1 MNTDKLNTIK
11 ETAEYYKLILRIL
24 KTNPSEKCSLT
35 DKDKKLLLDD
45 KLYNQFQTD
54 SIAISVLIATQNKLN
69 QKPNKK
75 AFEKIFALEYTESND
90 IGEQLKQIR
99 NCFAHALT
107 NMSEDTIYF
116 DNGKIKGSIRLDQLI
131 FLPVLYHT
139 NVTQKVA
146 ILAGGI
152 VQDKIKNDDDLQA
165 IIKKGKYT
173 KFGTKSKDENF
184 NEIKRIFGASM
195 RMVDYKNMSP
205 SQLTKYLNKILPNY
219 NNFSIKSLSE
229 YGELVQSYVD
239 YIGKENFYES
249 EFRLQQEIIS
259 DIVNSEENNRE
270 SHVEKLQSISNFLP
284 YLLREAAEKDQ
295 KELDFS
301 DLRSNGNILS
311 LLVNQY
317 KFPFLYED
325 TMYAY
330 IYNRLIYLKELLNT
344 NQIDESV
351 LDYEE
356 VDISDLQPQYFY
368 SKKEISQ
375 RKSEI
380 CSKIDNLEKSIE
392 GLEKQKDNLEMKLEK
407 SKNPKNP
414 NKDRDEKVYKEK
426 IENKQRTIQ
435 EYRKNEEDLREEF
448 EYIKTNNKIPV
459 TSSMVFRLLRNSSAH
474 SFDINMFSKI
484 KAYKAHDLGQLI
496 FEFNDIENGKKKSS
510 LRITAT
516 RLEELFND
524 LEQCIMRNMGLV
536 YEENNVLE
544 SAIEATEENVTN
556 TQIYESGRKVIA
568 IQEKSNIKGINIEE
582 SEL

>member
-45 KLYNQFQTD
+45 KMYNQFQTD
-54 SIAISVLIATQNKLN
+54 SIAMLVLIATQNKLN
-69 QKPNKK
+69 QKPDKE
-75 AFEKIFALEYTESND
+75 AFEKIFALEYAESND
-90 IGEQLKQIR
+90 TGEQLKQIR

-131 FLPVLYHT
+131 FLPILYHT
-139 NVTQKVA
+139 NITQKVA

-152 VQDKIKNDDDLQA
+152 VQDKIKNDDDLQS

-184 NEIKRIFGASM
+184 NEIKRIFEASM

-205 SQLTKYLNKILPNY
+205 SQLTKYLNKILQNY
-219 NNFSIKSLSE
+219 NNYSIKSLSE
-229 YGELVQSYVD
+229 YGELIQTYVD

-259 DIVNSEENNRE
+259 TIVNNEENNRE
-270 SHVEKLQSISNFLP
+270 SHVENLHSISNFLP

-301 DLRSNGNILS
+301 DLRPNGNIFS

-356 VDISDLQPQYFY
+356 IGISDLQPQYFY
-368 SKKEISQ
+368 SKKEISK

-414 NKDRDEKVYKEK
+414 NKDRDEKLYKEK

-435 EYRKNEEDLREEF
+435 EYRKNAENLREEF
-448 EYIKTNNKIPV
+448 EYIKTNNKIPF
-459 TSSMVFRLLRNSSAH
+459 TPSIVFRTLRNSSAH

-484 KAYKAHDLGQLI
+484 KAYKAHDLGQLT
-496 FEFNDIENGKKKSS
+496 FEFTDIENGKKKSS

-516 RLEELFND
+516 RLEKLFSD
-524 LEQCIMRNMGLV
+524 LEQCIMRNMGLI
-536 YEENNVLE
+536 YEGNDVLE

-556 TQIYESGRKVIA
+556 TQICESGRKVIA
-568 IQEKSNIKGINIEE
+568 IQEKGNINGINIEE

>member
-1 MNTDKLNTIK
+1 M
-11 ETAEYYKLILRIL
+11 
-24 KTNPSEKCSLT
+24 KTN
-35 DKDKKLLLDD
+35 
-45 KLYNQFQTD
+45 NIQ
-54 SIAISVLIATQNKLN
+54 
-69 QKPNKK
+69 
-75 AFEKIFALEYTESND
+75 
-90 IGEQLKQIR
+90 
-99 NCFAHALT
+99 
-107 NMSEDTIYF
+107 
-116 DNGKIKGSIRLDQLI
+116 KGSIRLDQLI

-259 DIVNSEENNRE
+259 DIVNNEENNRQ
-270 SHVEKLQSISNFLP
+270 SHVEKLQSISNILP

-301 DLRSNGNILS
+301 NLRSNGNILS
-311 LLVNQY
+311 LIVNQY

-344 NQIDESV
+344 NQIDESI

-356 VDISDLQPQYFY
+356 IDISDLQPQYFY

-435 EYRKNEEDLREEF
+435 ENRKNAENLREEF

-459 TSSMVFRLLRNSSAH
+459 TSSMLFRLLRNSSAH

-496 FEFNDIENGKKKSS
+496 FEFTDIENGKKKSS

-536 YEENNVLE
+536 YEENDVLE

>member
-24 KTNPSEKCSLT
+24 KTNPSERCSLS

-45 KLYNQFQTD
+45 KMYNQFQTD
-54 SIAISVLIATQNKLN
+54 AIAMLVLISTQNKLN
-69 QKPNKK
+69 QKPDEK
-75 AFEKIFALEYTESND
+75 AFKKIFALEYTETDD

-107 NMSEDTIYF
+107 DMSQEKIYF

-139 NVTQKVA
+139 NITPKVA

-152 VQDKIKNDDDLQA
+152 IQDKIKNDDDLQA

-184 NEIKRIFGASM
+184 NEIKRIFEASM

-219 NNFSIKSLSE
+219 NNCTIKSISE
-229 YGELVQSYVD
+229 YGELVQSYVN
-239 YIGKENFYES
+239 YIGKKNFYES
-249 EFRLQQEIIS
+249 EFHLQQEIIS
-259 DIVNSEENNRE
+259 GIVNNEENNRE
-270 SHVEKLQSISNFLP
+270 SHVENLLSISNFLP

-295 KELDFS
+295 NELDFS
-301 DLRSNGNILS
+301 DLRSNGSILS
-311 LLVNQY
+311 LIVNQY

-344 NQIDESV
+344 NQIDETV

-356 VDISDLQPQYFY
+356 IGISDLQPQYFY
-368 SKKEISQ
+368 SKKEISK
-375 RKSEI
+375 RKLEI

-414 NKDRDEKVYKEK
+414 NKDRDEKLYKEK

-435 EYRKNEEDLREEF
+435 EYRKNAENLREEF
-448 EYIKTNNKIPV
+448 EYIKTNNKIPF
-459 TSSMVFRLLRNSSAH
+459 TPSMVFRLLRNSSAH
-474 SFDINMFSKI
+474 SFDINTFSKI
-484 KAYKAHDLGQLI
+484 KAYKTHDLGQLT
-496 FEFNDIENGKKKSS
+496 FEFTDIENAKKKSS

-536 YEENNVLE
+536 YEENDVLE

-556 TQIYESGRKVIA
+556 TQICESGRKVIA
-568 IQEKSNIKGINIEE
+568 IQEKSNIKRINIEE